1 MNTLELLQICMHIET
16 KTIQLSRLF
25 NSIYFWKIR
34 KVEFALK
41 FLHFFVVLKQGPLFG
56 MLEKTKKLLFIV
68 FSEKII

>member
-41 FLHFFVVLKQGPLFG
+41 FLHFFFFLKQGPLFG
-56 MLEKTKKLLFIV
+56 MLEKT
-68 FSEKII
+68 